1 MLKRTWGLA
10 RRYYLHRVAAGLLIV
25 AIAVAIAAVIVS
37 SGRGVET
44 EANAGE
50 MWAMLGQLVL
60 VGGGMG
66 LLQWAFFWALT
77 RIGDFALWSR
87 INKGK

>member
-1 MLKRTWGLA
+1 MGNAWEWA
-10 RRYYLHRVAAGLLIV
+10 RRYYLHRIAAGLLIA
-25 AIAVAIAAVIVS
+25 AIAVGIAALIVS
-37 SGRGVET
+37 AGRGVET

-50 MWAMLGQLVL
+50 MWRMLGQLVL

-77 RIGDFALWSR
+77 RIGDFALWAR

>member
-1 MLKRTWGLA
+1 MMKKTWDLA
-10 RRYYLHRVAAGLLIV
+10 LRYHLHR
-25 AIAVAIAAVIVS
+25 IAVGLVIIAIIAAIAAVTVN
-37 SGRGVET
+37 SGIGVET

-50 MWAMLGQLVL
+50 MWMMLGQLVL

-77 RIGDFALWSR
+77 RIGDLALRAR

>member
-1 MLKRTWGLA
+1 MGKKTWEWA
-10 RRYYLHRVAAGLLIV
+10 RRHYLHRIAAGLLIV
-25 AIAVAIAAVIVS
+25 AILGAIAAVIVS
-37 SGRGVET
+37 FGMSVEA

-50 MWAMLGQLVL
+50 MWRMLGQLVL

-77 RIGDFALWSR
+77 RIGDFTLWMR